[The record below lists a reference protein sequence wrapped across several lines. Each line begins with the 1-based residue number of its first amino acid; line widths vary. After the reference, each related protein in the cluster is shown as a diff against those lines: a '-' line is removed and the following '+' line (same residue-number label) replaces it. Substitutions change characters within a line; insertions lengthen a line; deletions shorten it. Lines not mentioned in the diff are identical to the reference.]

1 MKSIFVDTCEFSS
14 SQINSNSLNEK
25 YFRNLSKEFKEF
37 CETVLDNT
45 KFEINE
51 I

>member
-1 MKSIFVDTCEFSS
+1 MKSIFVDACEFST

-25 YFRNLSKEFKEF
+25 YFQNLQKEFKEF
-37 CETVLDNT
+37 CETVLDN
-45 KFEINE
+45 KNFEINE